1 MGLPVWGQ
9 LDKSQTDSE
18 KIEEAILRLISE
30 HNEDETAHLGA
41 GQSLQSHKA
50 AEIIDHL
57 AESIVED
64 KFAEGCVSSRAI
76 TSDQIIGKDFRTAEN
91 VGEEVDGVKFDS
103 SGIEMWQGG
112 DKKIDIPISGKPTF
126 KGNLSVD
133 SISFLRDTLMG
144 WFGATSNWSYSGT
157 RGFLS
162 TGVYIRTDSSLNAYS
177 DIHCLDDF
185 DALPERDPILDV
197 KFSMSTSSL
206 SNVLAAF
213 LIGTPMFESTGS
225 GTGRLGFKI
234 IDGVLYTLFENESTD
249 YSEVVP
255 DFTLVGGSNHRL
267 SLEVKEDEY
276 VRWYIDSVL
285 VREEPYTNVYEDPQ
299 GSCVDFYIKTT
310 DTSYK
315 QLNLRNCNV
324 TADYEL

>member
-1 MGLPVWGQ
+1 MSLPVWGN
-9 LDKSQTDSE
+9 LAKSQTDAE
-18 KIEEAILRLISE
+18 KIEEAIVRLITE

-64 KFAEGCVSSRAI
+64 KIGDGEISSRCI
-76 TSDQIIGKDFRTAEN
+76 TSNQIIGKDFRTSQD
-91 VGEEVDGVKFDS
+91 VGEDVDGIKFNG
-103 SGIEMWQGG
+103 SGIEMWQSGE
-112 DKKIDIPISGKPTF
+112 KKVDIPVSGKPTF

-162 TGVYIRTDSSLNAYS
+162 TGIYLRTASSLNAVA
-177 DIHCLDDF
+177 DIYCLDDF
-185 DALPERDPILDV
+185 DALPAKNPFFDI

-206 SNVLAAF
+206 SNVLAF
-213 LIGTPMFESTGS
+213 LLIGTPMIHGTGS

-234 IDGVLYTLFENESTD
+234 VDGVLYTLFENESTD
-249 YSEVVP
+249 YSEAVP
-255 DFTLVGGSNHRL
+255 GFTLVGGSDHRL
-267 SLEVKEDEY
+267 SMDVKEDEY
-276 VRWYIDSVL
+276 VRWYVDGIL
-285 VREEPYTNVYEDPQ
+285 IREEPYTNVYELPQ
-299 GSCVDFYIKTT
+299 SSGVDFYIKTT

-315 QLNLRNCNV
+315 QINLRNCNV